1 MDIKTQNKTRQT
13 LIFLRLGQSQWVAI
27 VYRRAAVGSIKA
39 EAELLWEHFPH
50 AWLHQEWK
58 RYFSRHPDCLDNIDW
73 LFYPIVD
80 FPFEQSSSIK
90 NFPSL
95 PVTLCYFY
103 FNANERLK
111 VNVLCL
117 EEWRPVCFHN
127 ALLSLISNQYEY
139 LSLCFINVLKML
151 AAWKCIV
158 GKSS

>member
-39 EAELLWEHFPH
+39 EAELLWEHFPY

-58 RYFSRHPDCLDNIDW
+58 RYFSTHPGCLDNIDW

-90 NFPSL
+90 NFLSL

-111 VNVLCL
+111 VNLLCL
-117 EEWRPVCFHN
+117 EEWRTC
-127 ALLSLISNQYEY
+127 LLSQ
-139 LSLCFINVLKML
+139 CPFIFNLQSIWVFVFMFY
-151 AAWKCIV
+151 
-158 GKSS
+158 